1 MEHLS
6 VDQNTVKKNTGMESA
21 TVVQTARTELSTRVS
36 AKKQEQELGIT
47 SKRDHSSSTAFYSIR
62 TKTNKQ
68 TKQVQSYLQTQ
79 QMYSTFE
86 ICNLGFRFSMKINC
100 LNFSKLYVSKLMQ
113 RVYHQ
118 EMNSAPPNDW
128 CQENK
133 NLSIGSH
140 CNCLFAWVGY
150 FLVSFCPGSQA

>member
-68 TKQVQSYLQTQ
+68 TNKTGAKLLTDTTDVQYL
-79 QMYSTFE
+79 
-86 ICNLGFRFSMKINC
+86 
-100 LNFSKLYVSKLMQ
+100 
-113 RVYHQ
+113 
-118 EMNSAPPNDW
+118 
-128 CQENK
+128 
-133 NLSIGSH
+133 
-140 CNCLFAWVGY
+140 
-150 FLVSFCPGSQA
+150 